1 MSECKCFQA
10 TPGFAFMSAMALMC
24 GAPIANAETIVL
36 DVNQAVERAHNTDPR
51 ISEKE
56 KLVQVARGMLE
67 EAEGAK
73 SWVIDLNTF
82 VGFAPSVKGG
92 IFEDAEGDLKIDKDV
107 LDFNGLSPWYNLE
120 FTVVYPFSTWGKSKN
135 YADAAQNNIKIQT
148 AEIDI
153 QRAQTFIDA
162 ETAYYGYLTAR
173 DAVAMLEDSGEKLQS
188 AIDLV
193 QGWLNKGSAQAK
205 QSDLYALQTGQGI
218 LNRYLEQAK
227 GLQEVAQAGLH
238 LLTGIPKSDEI
249 QPADKRLQPVPLPSE
264 TLEELQQKALSQRP
278 EMTQVEA
285 GLSAR
290 RALIMAK
297 RAEAYPNFYA
307 GLGGAFAYSPNRPRL
322 NEIAIYD
329 PFNHYGATPVVGMKW
344 DWWTGRQSAQVT
356 QAEGEY
362 NALIEKKSFA
372 QMGIPFQVAE
382 QYHQVHAHYKM
393 VQQLYNAARS
403 GRRWMLASYAD
414 FEAGVEKAEKVMTAF
429 QGYVLAY
436 SDYLQMVNKY
446 NLHVAQLRVAT
457 GETK

>member
-1 MSECKCFQA
+1 MTERNNIQTKVIAVLASTLVFICVIPA
-10 TPGFAFMSAMALMC
+10 AL
-24 GAPIANAETIVL
+24 AETVVL
-36 DVNQAVERAHNTDPR
+36 NVDQTIERAHNTDPR

-56 KLVQVARGMLE
+56 KLVEVARGMLD
-67 EAEGAK
+67 EAHGAE
-73 SWVIDLNTF
+73 SWIIDANAF

-92 IFEDAEGDLKIDKDV
+92 IFEDSQGDLQIDKDV
-107 LDFNGLSPWYNLE
+107 LDFNGLSAWYNLE
-120 FTVVYPFSTWGKSKN
+120 FTVVYPFSTWGKEEHYSE
-135 YADAAQNNIKIQT
+135 AAENNIKIKT

-162 ETAYYGYLTAR
+162 STAYYGYLTAR
-173 DAVAMLEDSGEKLQS
+173 DAVAMLEDSGKKVQS

-193 QGWLNKGSAQAK
+193 QGWLDKGSANAK

-218 LNRYLEQAK
+218 LNRYLEEAR
-227 GLQEVAQAGLH
+227 GLEQVAQAGLH
-238 LLTGIPKSDEI
+238 LLTGIPATDEI
-249 QPADKRLQPVPLPSE
+249 QLADNRLQPVPLPPES
-264 TLEELQQKALSQRP
+264 LDELQKKALDHRP

-290 RALIMAK
+290 RALIQAK
-297 RAEAYPNFYA
+297 HAEAYPNFYA
-307 GLGGAFAYSPNRPRL
+307 GIGGAFAYSPNRPRL

-329 PFNHYGATPVVGMKW
+329 PFNHYGATPVVGVKW
-344 DWWTGRQSAQVT
+344 DWWTGRQSAQVK

-372 QMGIPFQVAE
+372 QRGIPFQVAE

-393 VQQLYNAARS
+393 VQQLYKAARA